1 MYIRSQEKRLA
12 DPFSTIVNIPKGLIK
27 RLLKWT
33 FVLKKAR
40 LGYIVKLKK
49 KWWEHKRRP
58 SLSAVLCKTILFF
71 KGFMTENH
79 AICNITYDMLFPKS
93 ISHKMGLRPCAYFC
107 ESNTF
112 FLCLCI
118 STSIYLN
125 ILCKVPQFHM
135 IMTIQIQES
144 WT

>member
-27 RLLKWT
+27 RLLEWT

-79 AICNITYDMLFPKS
+79 AICNIIYDMLFPKS

>member
-27 RLLKWT
+27 RLLEWT

-79 AICNITYDMLFPKS
+79 AICNIIYDMLFPKS

-135 IMTIQIQES
+135 IISIQIQES

>member
-1 MYIRSQEKRLA
+1 MWQKWNIYKMYIRSQEKRLA

-27 RLLKWT
+27 RLLEWT

-79 AICNITYDMLFPKS
+79 AICNIIYDMLFPKS

-112 FLCLCI
+112 FLMLI
-118 STSIYLN
+118 HKYLPAY
-125 ILCKVPQFHM
+125 ILIF
-135 IMTIQIQES
+135 
-144 WT
+144 

>member
-79 AICNITYDMLFPKS
+79 AICNIIYDMLFPKS

-118 STSIYLN
+118 FTSIYLN